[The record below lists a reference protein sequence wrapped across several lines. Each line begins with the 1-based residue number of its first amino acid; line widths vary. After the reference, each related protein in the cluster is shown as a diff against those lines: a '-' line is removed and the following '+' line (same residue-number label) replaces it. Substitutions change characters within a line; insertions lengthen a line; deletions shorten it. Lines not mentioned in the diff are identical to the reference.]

1 MKRIIIVAGGTGGH
15 VFPALA
21 VAQEL
26 IQAGHQVRWVGTSRG
41 IEAQRIPK
49 AGIPIDFIDIEGVRG
64 KGLKGKLK
72 APFLI
77 LKAVK
82 QSLDLLKSFQPNT
95 VLCFGGYVS
104 GPVGLAAKLKRIPL
118 LIHEQ
123 NAIAGTANKLL
134 SNFSKASLQAFSS
147 AFTDGVTVGNP
158 VRQDLVEAKAEQTDQ
173 PPHNPLQV
181 LVLGGS
187 LGAQKLNQTMVEVFG
202 MLGSKI
208 SLWHQTGIA
217 HEEGTKALYKERLGV
232 ETFDSDCL
240 VSRNLRVE
248 PFIEDMKAA
257 YAFADIVICRSGA
270 MTVSELAVMGKPAI
284 FIPFPFAID
293 DHQTANAKSLSDQG
307 AAILL
312 PQTELTSDV
321 LINYL
326 DEFVQCHAKLEQMG
340 QLALK
345 KAKPEAAKQVAE
357 YCLEVAI

>member
-1 MKRIIIVAGGTGGH
+1 MKRILIVAGGTGGH

-21 VAQEL
+21 VAEEL
-26 IQAGHQVRWVGTSRG
+26 IELGHDVRWVGTQRG
-41 IEAQRIPK
+41 IEANRVPN
-49 AGIPIDFIDIEGVRG
+49 AGIVLDFIHIEGIRG
-64 KGLKGKLK
+64 KGLQGKLK
-72 APFLI
+72 APLLI
-77 LKAVK
+77 AKAVG
-82 QSLDLLKSFQPNT
+82 QSLTLLKNYQPNT

-104 GPVGLAAKLKRIPL
+104 APVGLAAKLKGIPL

-134 SNFSKASLQAFSS
+134 SKFSKVQLQAFST
-147 AFTDGVTVGNP
+147 AFIGGKTVGNP
-158 VRQDLVEAKAEQTDQ
+158 VRKALVDTRFEKGGS
-173 PPHNPLQV
+173 PHKPLQV

-187 LGAQKLNQTMVEVFG
+187 LGAQKLNQTMVEVFD
-202 MLGSKI
+202 MLGDKI
-208 SLWHQTGIA
+208 SLWHQTGLA
-217 HEEGTKALYKERLGV
+217 HEQETKALYGDRL
-232 ETFDSDCL
+232 SDE
-240 VSRNLRVE
+240 NLRVV

-257 YAFADIVICRSGA
+257 YAFADLVICRSGA

-326 DEFVQCHAKLEQMG
+326 DDFVQEPIKLEQMG
-340 QLALK
+340 QLALSE
-345 KAKPEAAKQVAE
+345 AKPRAAKEVAE